1 VSRTERYR
9 KRCGDEGNP
18 TVDETNPLPKL
29 IDPIT
34 LEPVVTPA
42 ISPFG
47 HVMGLATWKV
57 GFHNL
62 SRKLFSNPT
71 ISWYGVCHL
80 NSTVCTCANKLACT
94 LVHSM
99 LWAFTWKVG
108 VAILCKR
115 PAASATITVSPT
127 LAATAVMLGFWQA
140 FPIHNWLHAAPVL
153 SWGL

>member
-1 VSRTERYR
+1 MVYTKYVKKGNPVLNWRNPNSWSGLYRWSAVSRTERYR

-57 GFHNL
+57 KCHNL
-62 SRKLFSNPT
+62 RSKLYSIPGMLCY
-71 ISWYGVCHL
+71 SVCHPD
-80 NSTVCTCANKLACT
+80 SMVCTGAYKLACP
-94 LVHSM
+94 LAHSM
-99 LWAFTWKVG
+99 LWAFTWKV
-108 VAILCKR
+108 ILWSGN
-115 PAASATITVSPT
+115 SA
-127 LAATAVMLGFWQA
+127 
-140 FPIHNWLHAAPVL
+140 
-153 SWGL
+153 

>member
-62 SRKLFSNPT
+62 SRKLFS
-71 ISWYGVCHL
+71 SSYHG
-80 NSTVCTCANKLACT
+80 
-94 LVHSM
+94 M
-99 LWAFTWKVG
+99 GF
-108 VAILCKR
+108 
-115 PAASATITVSPT
+115 AT
-127 LAATAVMLGFWQA
+127 
-140 FPIHNWLHAAPVL
+140 
-153 SWGL
+153 

>member
-1 VSRTERYR
+1 MSRTERYR

-57 GFHNL
+57 QIYTSSSNMC
-62 SRKLFSNPT
+62 SNPA
-71 ISWYGVCHL
+71 ILWCRVCHL
-80 NSTVCTCANKLACT
+80 DSAACISAYKLA
-94 LVHSM
+94 
-99 LWAFTWKVG
+99 
-108 VAILCKR
+108 
-115 PAASATITVSPT
+115 
-127 LAATAVMLGFWQA
+127 
-140 FPIHNWLHAAPVL
+140 
-153 SWGL
+153 

>member
-1 VSRTERYR
+1 MIRHHLPISQSLRVESSPRHASIVCCAGEAGRDDKNPIAVWTNPNLLVCCLYRWSAVSRTERYR

-57 GFHNL
+57 ESHN
-62 SRKLFSNPT
+62 
-71 ISWYGVCHL
+71 
-80 NSTVCTCANKLACT
+80 
-94 LVHSM
+94 
-99 LWAFTWKVG
+99 
-108 VAILCKR
+108 
-115 PAASATITVSPT
+115 
-127 LAATAVMLGFWQA
+127 
-140 FPIHNWLHAAPVL
+140 
-153 SWGL
+153 